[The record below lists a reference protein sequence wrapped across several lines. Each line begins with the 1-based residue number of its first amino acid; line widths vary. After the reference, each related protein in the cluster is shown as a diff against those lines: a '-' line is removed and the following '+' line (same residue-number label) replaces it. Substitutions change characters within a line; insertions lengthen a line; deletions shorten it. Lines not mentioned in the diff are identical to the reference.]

1 MTRSF
6 TLTERDGFR
15 RGAFPATI
23 PVTFNPGDLPTPA
36 EARLSNQDREEI
48 ALQIDVD
55 QTWDDG
61 SVQTA
66 RLVFGARVPALGSE
80 RFILDYGPGVAPNV
94 DPPNPVTVEST
105 SEGCIVRQGPLTYTV
120 LLEPYT
126 VVSQAPAIA
135 TSEKVRDRSTPSRP
149 GSNIFFGLD
158 RRRLIWFSKM
168 VIRLLR
174 ARERSRSRRRGRR
187 RVV

>member
-15 RGAFPATI
+15 RGAFPTTI

-80 RFILDYGPGVAPNV
+80 RFILEYGPGVAPNV

-126 VVSQAPAIA
+126 VVSQATCDRDQRKGKGPLGPIPPGLKHFLRTGSSPPHLVFEDGDSVAASAGEIAIE
-135 TSEKVRDRSTPSRP
+135 TEGP
-149 GSNIFFGLD
+149 
-158 RRRLIWFSKM
+158 
-168 VIRLLR
+168 
-174 ARERSRSRRRGRR
+174 
-187 RVV
+187 